1 MSRATRNV
9 VAMRDVPADIRS
21 LSTISEPD
29 YADMFRLM
37 TSATETTAEAWA
49 RAMYEDTLGARGQ
62 FIFSVILGLNL
73 APAQTPE
80 TVAGWRI
87 AEHGHD
93 WIRLEAEGGRLV
105 GQIVVRAAEGELS
118 VATFMLYVNRLGAVT
133 WTAWSAVHR
142 KAMPKLLRDAAGI
155 VEG

>member
-1 MSRATRNV
+1 MRHATRSV
-9 VAMRDVPADIRS
+9 VATRDVPAEIRS

-29 YADMFRLM
+29 YADMFSL
-37 TSATETTAEAWA
+37 TTAATKTTAETWA

-105 GQIVVRAAEGELS
+105 GQIVVRAAGGELS

-133 WTAWSAVHR
+133 WTVWSAVHR
-142 KAMPKLLRDAAGI
+142 KAMPKLLSDAAAM
-155 VEG
+155 VED